1 MERANYVN
9 IETKKIVLKKIAK
22 KDFLSGYSQKRRNN
36 MIDEKKIIAK
46 LQQRIDDFIK
56 LHPEKH
62 NCLSVQSI
70 KEMIHMLELE
80 AKEQNEE

>member
-1 MERANYVN
+1 MATITRTISAEGRV
-9 IETKKIVLKKIAK
+9 
-22 KDFLSGYSQKRRNN
+22 RN

-46 LQQRIDDFIK
+46 LQHRIDDFIK

-80 AKEQNEE
+80 AKEQNE